1 MRGDLRITLQLTIVA
16 LLLSVSPAM
25 AQNQQST
32 GTRSVS
38 KGSQQPLTVGGKFR
52 YFANESF
59 RPGVFLVA
67 GFYTG
72 LAMANPP
79 KAYPREWRQ
88 GAAGFGRNYGDF
100 IASWTAVQGGKF
112 IAASALHE
120 DPRYIRSSSRNL
132 FARAFHA
139 VSFAVIDKSDTG
151 HNRPA
156 LSNVAGAFAGD
167 FVGNAYLP
175 DGCNDVAHGLQRSAL
190 ALSGFATSNLV
201 YEFRPEIRKI
211 GHKLKIPFIDKF

>member
-1 MRGDLRITLQLTIVA
+1 MLKRIQLTLLV
-16 LLLSVSPAM
+16 LLLSVSPAL
-25 AQNQQST
+25 AQNQST
-32 GTRSVS
+32 SSTRSVS
-38 KGSQQPLTVGGKFR
+38 TDSQQPLTVAGKFR

-120 DPRYIRSSSRNL
+120 DPRYVHSSSRNL

-139 VSFAVIDKSDTG
+139 VGFAVMDKSDSG

-156 LSNVAGAFAGD
+156 FSNVAGAFAGG

-175 DGCNDVAHGLQRSAL
+175 DGFNDVTHGLQRSAL

-201 YEFRPEIRKI
+201 DEFRPEIRKI
-211 GHKLKIPFIDKF
+211 GHKLKVPFIDKF

>member
-1 MRGDLRITLQLTIVA
+1 MHPKLLFTLLA
-16 LLLSVSPAM
+16 LLLSVPSVQ
-25 AQNQQST
+25 AQKQQS
-32 GTRSVS
+32 GSVRSVQRD
-38 KGSQQPLTVGGKFR
+38 SQQPLTVAGKFR

-72 LAMANPP
+72 LTMANPP
-79 KAYPREWRQ
+79 KHYPAEWRQ

-112 IAASALHE
+112 IAASALRE
-120 DPRYIRSSSRNL
+120 DPRYIRSGSRNL

-139 VSFAVIDKSDTG
+139 VRFAVMDKSDTG

-156 LSNVAGAFAGD
+156 LANVAGAFAGG

-175 DGCNDVAHGLQRSAL
+175 DGFNDVAHGLQRSGV

-201 YEFRPEIRKI
+201 DEFRPEIRKI
-211 GHKLKIPFIDKF
+211 GHKLKVPFIDKF

>member
-1 MRGDLRITLQLTIVA
+1 LLKRVQLTLLA
-16 LLLSVSPAM
+16 LLLSVSPTL
-25 AQNQQST
+25 AQNQQS
-32 GTRSVS
+32 GGKRSVS
-38 KGSQQPLTVGGKFR
+38 KESQEPLTVGGKFR

-79 KAYPREWRQ
+79 KGYPREWRQ

-112 IAASALHE
+112 IAASALHD
-120 DPRYIRSSSRNL
+120 DPRYVRSTSRKF

-139 VSFAVIDKSDTG
+139 VRFAVIDKSDTG
-151 HNRPA
+151 RNRPA
-156 LSNVAGAFAGD
+156 LSNVAGAFAGG

-175 DGCNDVAHGLQRSAL
+175 DGYNDVTHGLQRSAL
-190 ALSGFATSNLV
+190 AFTGFATSNLV
-201 YEFRPEIRKI
+201 DEFRPEIRKI
-211 GHKLKIPFIDKF
+211 GHKLKVPFIDKF

>member
-1 MRGDLRITLQLTIVA
+1 MQSKLLSTLLA
-16 LLLSVSPAM
+16 LLFSVSPAF
-25 AQNQQST
+25 AQSHPAT

-38 KGSQQPLTVGGKFR
+38 SGSQQPLTVGGKFR

-67 GFYTG
+67 GFYAG
-72 LAMANPP
+72 LAMAHPP
-79 KAYPREWRQ
+79 RNYPPEWRQ

-112 IAASALHE
+112 LAASALHE
-120 DPRYIRSSSRNL
+120 DPRYVRSSSRNL

-139 VSFAVIDKSDTG
+139 VRSTVIDKSDTG
-151 HNRPA
+151 RDRPA
-156 LSNVAGAFAGD
+156 LANVAGALAGG

-175 DGCNDVAHGLQRSAL
+175 DGFNDVTHGLQRSAT
-190 ALSGFATSNLV
+190 AMTGFATSNLV
-201 YEFRPEIRKI
+201 DEFRPEIRKI
-211 GHKLKIPFIDKF
+211 GHKLKVPFIDKF

>member
-1 MRGDLRITLQLTIVA
+1 LQSKLLFTLLV
-16 LLLSVSPAM
+16 LLLTVPSVL
-25 AQNQQST
+25 AQKQQS
-32 GTRSVS
+32 GSVRSVKS
-38 KGSQQPLTVGGKFR
+38 DSQQPLTVAGKFR

-79 KAYPREWRQ
+79 RAYPREWRQ
-88 GAAGFGRNYGDF
+88 GAAAFGRNYGDF

-112 IAASALHE
+112 VAASALHE
-120 DPRYIRSSSRNL
+120 DPRYVRSDSRNL

-139 VSFAVIDKSDTG
+139 VKFAVIDKSDTG
-151 HNRPA
+151 RDRPA
-156 LSNVAGAFAGD
+156 FSNVAGAFAGG

-175 DGCNDVAHGLQRSAL
+175 DGFNDAAHGLQRSAL

-201 YEFRPEIRKI
+201 DEFRHEIRKI

>member
-1 MRGDLRITLQLTIVA
+1 MVAIEKVTANLTLSAHYYRKLVPSDPHLTLARRLRLKSKLQLTFLG
-16 LLLSVSPAM
+16 LLLSVSPAC
-25 AQNQQST
+25 AQTTPHQD
-32 GTRSVS
+32 TRVVKS
-38 KGSQQPLTVGGKFR
+38 GSQQPLTVGGKFR

-59 RPGVFLVA
+59 RPGVFLVG

-100 IASWTAVQGGKF
+100 IASCTAVQGGKF

-132 FARAFHA
+132 F
-139 VSFAVIDKSDTG
+139 
-151 HNRPA
+151 
-156 LSNVAGAFAGD
+156 
-167 FVGNAYLP
+167 
-175 DGCNDVAHGLQRSAL
+175 
-190 ALSGFATSNLV
+190 
-201 YEFRPEIRKI
+201 
-211 GHKLKIPFIDKF
+211 